1 MATKKCTILSEDK
14 AQRIKDKEYLKWVA
28 SNPCI
33 LCQDTRSQA
42 HHVTFA
48 MPRGFSQ
55 KVGDQ
60 YTVPLCYKHH
70 HLLHTNGMSEK
81 DFWIKLD
88 IDAIEICRRFYDHY
102 HNMWKNKNFFYDDSM
117 LWRTVYDELVPKM
130 QNNIDFLMQPK

>member
-1 MATKKCTILSEDK
+1 
-14 AQRIKDKEYLKWVA
+14 
-28 SNPCI
+28 
-33 LCQDTRSQA
+33 
-42 HHVTFA
+42 

-88 IDAIEICRRFYDHY
+88 IDAIEICRKFYDHY

>member
-14 AQRIKDKEYLKWVA
+14 VQRIKDKEYLKWVA

-33 LCQDTRSQA
+33 LCQNTQSQA

-60 YTVPLCYKHH
+60 FTVPLCYKHH
-70 HLLHTNGMSEK
+70 HQLHTNGMSEK
-81 DFWIKLD
+81 DFWSKLD
-88 IDAIEICRRFYDHY
+88 IDAVDICSKFYSHY
-102 HNMWKNKNFFYDDSM
+102 HDMWKNKNFFYDDSM
-117 LWRTVYDELVPKM
+117 LWRIVYDKLVPKI
-130 QNNIDFLMQPK
+130 QNNIDFLLQPK

>member
-1 MATKKCTILSEDK
+1 
-14 AQRIKDKEYLKWVA
+14 
-28 SNPCI
+28 
-33 LCQDTRSQA
+33 
-42 HHVTFA
+42 

-70 HLLHTNGMSEK
+70 HQLHTNGMSEK

-88 IDAIEICRRFYDHY
+88 IDVIEICRRFYDHY

>member
-1 MATKKCTILSEDK
+1 MATPKCTIQSEDK

-33 LCQDTRSQA
+33 LCQDTKCQA
-42 HHVTFA
+42 HHITFA
-48 MPRGFSQ
+48 MPRGISQ

-70 HLLHTNGMSEK
+70 HQLHTNGMSER
-81 DFWIKLD
+81 DFWAKLD
-88 IDAIEICRRFYDHY
+88 IDAVDICGRFYNHY

-117 LWRTVYDELVPKM
+117 LWRTVYDELVPKI
-130 QNNIDFLMQPK
+130 QNNIDFLLQPK